1 MMINTIMTIS
11 LKVLN
16 DQIKVVSETNTLLD
30 MLLEFEKTL
39 DSLNLYAFKNWSK
52 GEVLEGPTLS
62 RHYINVKLLYVHD
75 DMPDPAGAERLM
87 ARECLVKYTKDTL
100 ISPKRGMT
108 ADDVTVDVA
117 PDGRQRY
124 KAKTNSTPCW
134 VVSIDMPRKY
144 VDEFADENVQ
154 VDDENYLN
162 QDDMGNENQIDVQQM
177 NTSNNAMG
185 GVDDFALP
193 QTPLPGAEGI

>member
-1 MMINTIMTIS
+1 MTIS

-75 DMPDPAGAERLM
+75 DMPDPAGMAHLVVADRVERGAM
-87 ARECLVKYTKDTL
+87 SDFSGSDTKIL
-100 ISPKRGMT
+100 IVITELQKEH
-108 ADDVTVDVA
+108 
-117 PDGRQRY
+117 
-124 KAKTNSTPCW
+124 
-134 VVSIDMPRKY
+134 I
-144 VDEFADENVQ
+144 F
-154 VDDENYLN
+154 
-162 QDDMGNENQIDVQQM
+162 MGSM
-177 NTSNNAMG
+177 LAG
-185 GVDDFALP
+185 GVGR
-193 QTPLPGAEGI
+193 GAQ